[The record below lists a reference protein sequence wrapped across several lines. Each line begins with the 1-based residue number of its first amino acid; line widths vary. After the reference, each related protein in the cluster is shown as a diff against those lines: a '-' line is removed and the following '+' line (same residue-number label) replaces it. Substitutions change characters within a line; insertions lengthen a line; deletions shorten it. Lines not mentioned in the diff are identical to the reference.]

1 MLRELSVDE
10 CIGFLRRHRI
20 GRLAVRDAEGAY
32 IVPISY
38 AYGDGSI
45 YGHAAPGKK
54 VQLARRWPHVAFQV
68 DEVWNPATWVS
79 VLVQGRWHELDR
91 EEDRFRA
98 RTLLLQAFE
107 GSLMSAT
114 AGHGHRTTL
123 AEAILFRIDIETVS
137 GRAENA

>member
-1 MLRELSVDE
+1 MLRELSADE
-10 CIGFLRRHRI
+10 CLQFLRRHRI
-20 GRLAVRDAEGAY
+20 GRLAVRDAEGVY
-32 IVPISY
+32 IVPVSY
-38 AYGDGSI
+38 AYGDDAI

-54 VQLARRWPHVAFQV
+54 VQLARRWPHVAIQV
-68 DEVWNPATWVS
+68 DEIWNPATWVS
-79 VLVQGRWHELDR
+79 VLVQGRWHELDA

-98 RTLLLQAFE
+98 RALLLQAFE

-123 AEAILFRIDIETVS
+123 ADAIIFRVSIETMS